1 MPLPVSKVNSAI
13 ALNHTMLEDSSKQVC
28 SPRITG
34 EMTTAQELGDVSTIT
49 QHVTVPMVE
58 INKLARYWIILKRRF
73 PYNQITINLF
83 KLFFFFYI
91 CCLSWSHTINEVF
104 TVTDIASPFHRK
116 GI

>member
-1 MPLPVSKVNSAI
+1 
-13 ALNHTMLEDSSKQVC
+13 MLEDSSKQVC

-83 KLFFFFYI
+83 KLFFFF
-91 CCLSWSHTINEVF
+91 LHLLPQLV
-104 TVTDIASPFHRK
+104 PHHQ
-116 GI
+116 